1 MNPSNTGEDISIL
14 ELKEKWVV
22 PTGGCVDSS
31 PIAVKDDSSDYIYV
45 GSHSGQVIA
54 IETSSG
60 VIKWRT
66 QLQDRI
72 ESSPCITICGQYVV
86 IG

>member
-1 MNPSNTGEDISIL
+1 MNPSNTRHNISVL
-14 ELKEKWVV
+14 KLKEKWVV

-31 PIAVKDDSSDYIYV
+31 PLAVKDDSSDYIYI
-45 GSHSGQVIA
+45 GSHSGQVLA

-72 ESSPCITICGQYVV
+72 ESSPCLSNCGQYVA